1 MTVKSIPKQYLPVK
15 DETEVDA
22 INVDGLSNEK
32 QQILLNKLLRR
43 KLHQLQNQH
52 RPKDKNNLFFDIS
65 LQDKNNTMMM
75 ASGSAKNNSTTAHPQ
90 TDSDQYYES
99 RVLKETIKPAEGE

>member
-15 DETEVDA
+15 DETEVDP

-43 KLHQLQNQH
+43 KLHQL
-52 RPKDKNNLFFDIS
+52 
-65 LQDKNNTMMM
+65 
-75 ASGSAKNNSTTAHPQ
+75 
-90 TDSDQYYES
+90 
-99 RVLKETIKPAEGE
+99 